1 MNIDIRNRNG
11 QLLIAGAGAG
21 ILAAGLFGL
30 RWKRH
35 SKPRSGPFTSETLPK
50 DAYDAVIVGAGPS
63 GSVCAYYM
71 AKGGA
76 RVALLDKAT
85 FPREKVCGD
94 AVCTPALEIL
104 EDMGVMKELVADNQA
119 NYADSGGLISPSGL
133 SYIGNSVHQIGKA
146 AACAVKRIHLDE
158 KVAHAA
164 RRAGADLKENFEVD
178 SDSVTFNKETQLWT
192 VKSTSGGKVVTGRVL
207 VCADG
212 STSHLATKLG
222 YCTQAPLGVSSR
234 AYIKNH
240 NLEADGLCFYPKWSL
255 PGYAAI
261 FKHTNGDL
269 GYCYYLIPSGPNA
282 SQGQMGNC
290 TAGDLKKLHEDG
302 IKKDPFISRAMGTNP
317 ICERMKAA
325 SLRVGGQGVAKTY
338 GDNLVIIGDA
348 AGHIDPLTGE
358 GIHTAMIDGKASA
371 KALLQARVAGD
382 FSAVNMKEYEKAWKE
397 RYGKDFYWSTAFAS
411 AIYRYPILL
420 DAVANEAQRV
430 GDPMMSAWA
439 EVATCM
445 KPKTY
450 FFRPDV
456 GVPLLMAL
464 AREIWA
470 QKVVGRPDAYVM
482 PNEEASAGKKGGAA
496 ATTTTTTTNGY
507 ALHANASSP
516 VNGKH

>member
-1 MNIDIRNRNG
+1 
-11 QLLIAGAGAG
+11 
-21 ILAAGLFGL
+21 
-30 RWKRH
+30 
-35 SKPRSGPFTSETLPK
+35 
-50 DAYDAVIVGAGPS
+50 
-63 GSVCAYYM
+63 M

-85 FPREKVCGD
+85 FPREKICGD

-104 EDMGVMKELVADNQA
+104 EEMDVMKELIADDQA
-119 NYADSGGLISPSGL
+119 KYADSGGLISPSGL
-133 SYIGNSVHQIGKA
+133 SYIGNSIHQIGKA

-164 RRAGADLKENFEVD
+164 KRAGADFKENFEVD
-178 SDSVTFNKETQLWT
+178 GDTVTFNKETQLWT
-192 VKSTSGGKVVTGRVL
+192 VKSTAGGKVVRGRVL

-212 STSHLATKLG
+212 STSYLATKLG
-222 YCTQAPLGVSSR
+222 YCTQPPLGISSR
-234 AYIKNH
+234 AYIKKH
-240 NLEADGLCFYPKWSL
+240 NLEADGICFYPRWSL

-261 FKHTNGDL
+261 FKHANGDL

-282 SQGQMGNC
+282 ALGQMGNC

-302 IKKDPFISRAMGTNP
+302 IKKDPFISRAMGPNP

-338 GDNLVIIGDA
+338 GDNLVIVGDA

-358 GIHTAMIDGKASA
+358 GIHTAMIDGKTSA
-371 KALLQARVAGD
+371 EALLQARSAGD
-382 FSAVNMKEYEKAWKE
+382 FSAVNMKQYENAWKK
-397 RYGKDFYWSTAFAS
+397 RYGNDLYWSTAFAS
-411 AIYRYPILL
+411 AMRRYPILL
-420 DAVANEAQRV
+420 DAVANEVQRV

-464 AREIWA
+464 VREIWA
-470 QKVVGRPDAYVM
+470 QKVVGRPSAYVM
-482 PNEEASAGKKGGAA
+482 PIEKDTAGKKGGGGGGGGAPVS
-496 ATTTTTTTNGY
+496 NGY
-507 ALHANASSP
+507 SRAKSVSP
-516 VNGKH
+516 GKGKH